1 MVSLME
7 EKLSFITCEFS
18 TIVDVAMAPERLK
31 QLQLDMARLLKVV
44 ERVRGASG
52 LVTKNSTSNAAGT
65 KAYLEG
71 PEALR
76 DEFIGD
82 YWECTK
88 DDHLEGI
95 FNKHLNVK
103 VLFQN
108 VDVACVYHIDPRA
121 RSPKGAASLRA
132 CLGNSAKVELP
143 LSKYMDMPPPQELED
158 LSKVYYLMVDQEG
171 SAELSQP
178 IIKAKQFDKFVER
191 IFLVKVNPSEG
202 SLIKDEPEEEIPMD
216 EIEMVFVTKK

>member
-1 MVSLME
+1 ME
-7 EKLSFITCEFS
+7 DKPSFITNES
-18 TIVDVAMAPERLK
+18 SIVVDITMAPKRLK

-44 ERVRGASG
+44 ERVRGASS
-52 LVTKNSTSNAAGT
+52 LVTKNSTSNAAGM

-95 FNKHLNVK
+95 FNKHINVK
-103 VLFQN
+103 ILFQN
-108 VDVACVYHIDPRA
+108 VDIACAYHLEPTA

-132 CLGNSAKVELP
+132 CLGNGAKVELP

-158 LSKVYYLMVDQEG
+158 LSEVYYLMVDHEG

-191 IFLVKVNPSEG
+191 IFLVKVDPSEN
-202 SLIKDEPEEEIPMD
+202 SLIKDESEEEIPMD
-216 EIEMVFVTKK
+216 EIERVFVTKK

>member
-1 MVSLME
+1 MANTPSV
-7 EKLSFITCEFS
+7 ITNDS
-18 TIVDVAMAPERLK
+18 NVIVDVAMAPERLK
-31 QLQLDMARLLKVV
+31 KLQLDMSRLLKVID
-44 ERVRGASG
+44 RIRTASS
-52 LVTKNSTSNAAGT
+52 LVTKNSTSNAPGM

-82 YWECTK
+82 DWEYTN
-88 DDHLEGI
+88 DDNLEGI
-95 FNKHLNVK
+95 FNKSLNLK
-103 VLFQN
+103 ILFQN
-108 VDVACVYHIDPRA
+108 VDIACVQGIDPTA

-132 CLGNSAKVELP
+132 CLGNRAKHKLP

-158 LSKVYYLMVDQEG
+158 LSQVYYLMVDQEG

-178 IIKAKQFDKFVER
+178 TIRAKQFDQFIER
-191 IFLVKVNPSEG
+191 IFLFKVDPIES

-216 EIEMVFVTKK
+216 DIERVFVTKK